1 MELDAVS
8 AALRRQS
15 EYERSRGNLDYA
27 DALLEADGVY
37 KARGCDYWTTIA
49 TLTDRIVDGRR
60 MDLGV
65 CILRARDVVR
75 REWRAPAAADPTT
88 RRLYGQSEQER
99 TRGRL
104 DEADAFLE
112 VADVYE
118 ATSRDYGATLRR
130 LATMGRDRR
139 LASAVNLLTAT
150 DWFRGVWTESPKAAA
165 PTVADKAKP
174 AKGRLF
180 GR

>member
-75 REWRAPAAADPTT
+75 REWRAPAAAGREKLNDLGVTGGDHEDRDGRGKGDEYAQVAVPAQGKE
-88 RRLYGQSEQER
+88 RLLGAVV
-99 TRGRL
+99 GR
-104 DEADAFLE
+104 
-112 VADVYE
+112 
-118 ATSRDYGATLRR
+118 
-130 LATMGRDRR
+130 
-139 LASAVNLLTAT
+139 
-150 DWFRGVWTESPKAAA
+150 
-165 PTVADKAKP
+165 
-174 AKGRLF
+174 
-180 GR
+180 